1 MFEHVWEP
9 GRPHIDLVPQPEQ
22 LNEPELEL
30 HKRGQ
35 ERGGSLLPQFTEV
48 HLMKTWI
55 GIDVSKATL
64 AVCLLPKQQLLA
76 CSNDPLGHAQ
86 LLGHLQGLD
95 IGNVLLEAT
104 GGYERLVMGALA
116 GAGLMVTRINPRRA
130 RAFATALGKTA
141 KTDPIDAALLARMAE
156 LVQRPVLAP
165 EPDRDELRALVQRR
179 EQLVQQRDDE
189 RRRLHQTTSPLVR
202 EDLLEHI
209 GQLRL
214 RINAAS
220 RSIVQARQRLDHAL
234 ADRLVAIAGIGE
246 VTAASLLA
254 YLPELGK
261 LDRRQI
267 AALVGLAPYNV
278 DSGQHSGKRRI
289 RGGRSP
295 IRRVLY
301 MACWSV
307 IRTQADFKARYE
319 RLRQKGKCAKVAIT
333 ACMRVLLIRLNAMAR
348 DNTEWKYLAA

>member
-1 MFEHVWEP
+1 
-9 GRPHIDLVPQPEQ
+9 
-22 LNEPELEL
+22 
-30 HKRGQ
+30 
-35 ERGGSLLPQFTEV
+35 
-48 HLMKTWI
+48 MKTWI

-64 AVCLLPKQQLLA
+64 AVCLLPQQEPLT
-76 CSNDPLGHAQ
+76 CSNDPPGHAQ
-86 LLGHLQGLD
+86 LLAHLQGLD

-104 GGYERLVMGALA
+104 GGYERPVMDALA
-116 GAGLMVTRINPRRA
+116 HAGIAVTRINPRRA

-156 LVQRPVLAP
+156 LVQMPVSAP
-165 EPDRDELRALVQRR
+165 SPARDELRALVQRR

-189 RRRLHQTTSPLVR
+189 RRRLHQATSPRVR
-202 EDLLEHI
+202 EDLVEHI

-220 RSIVQARQRLDHAL
+220 RAIVQARQCLDHVL
-234 ADRLVAIAGIGE
+234 GNRLMAIDGIGE

-254 YLPELGK
+254 YLPELGQ

-267 AALVGLAPYNV
+267 AALAGLAPYNV
-278 DSGQHSGKRRI
+278 DSGQHSGKRHI

-307 IRTQADFKARYE
+307 IRKQSDFKARYE
-319 RLRQKGKCAKVAIT
+319 RLRQKGKCAKLAIT

-348 DNTEWKYLAA
+348 DNTEWKYAGA